1 MNDAGTTEFR
11 RKLKEEWALLW
22 KERFDDRVMAEGV
35 AVRDYPLLFTDR
47 GCVIFAS
54 RNVRIPNFS
63 EIIESWVSKGADCS
77 PAPYVGGWGKFIRT
91 ELRKITHPRAEKFE
105 KDRPQSKRVK
115 SQLKKNG
122 RGWLH
127 L

>member
-1 MNDAGTTEFR
+1 MDNAGQTEFR

-22 KERFDDRVMAEGV
+22 KERFDDRVKAEGV

-54 RNVRIPNFS
+54 RSARIPNFP
-63 EIIESWVSKGADCS
+63 EIMESWVSKGADYS
-77 PAPYVGGWGKFIRT
+77 PDPSVGGWGKFIRT
-91 ELRKITHPRAEKFE
+91 ELRKVTHSRAKKLEQ
-105 KDRPQSKRVK
+105 DHPQDKHVK
-115 SQLKKNG
+115 NQLKKHG

>member
-1 MNDAGTTEFR
+1 MDDAGQTEFR

-47 GCVIFAS
+47 GCVILAS
-54 RNVRIPNFS
+54 RNARIPNFS
-63 EIIESWVSKGADCS
+63 EIIQSWISKGAGYS
-77 PAPYVGGWGKFIRT
+77 PDPSVGGWGKFIRT
-91 ELRKITHPRAEKFE
+91 ELRKVAHSRAEKLE
-105 KDRPQSKRVK
+105 QDRPQGKRVK
-115 SQLKKNG
+115 SQLKKHG